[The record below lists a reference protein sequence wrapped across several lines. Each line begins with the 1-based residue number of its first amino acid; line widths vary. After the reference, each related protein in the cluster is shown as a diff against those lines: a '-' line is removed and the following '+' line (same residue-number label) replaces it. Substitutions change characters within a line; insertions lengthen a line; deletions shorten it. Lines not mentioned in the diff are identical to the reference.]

1 MASNVKN
8 CVLYARLSV
17 TKEESVSI
25 ERQLRAG
32 RKYAEGRGWAVI
44 GEFVDDG
51 VSATANRP
59 EDRKGWA
66 ALLDAV
72 DFQAVIVWKIDRL
85 ARKVLDFLH
94 VDEVLRER
102 GAGLVAVEDPI
113 DMTTPM
119 GRAFATILA
128 VFGEMEAAAIAS
140 RVRAARAHLVTE
152 GRWTGGGIP
161 YGYMPVDNPTG
172 PGKVLA
178 PDLERID
185 WLRRMI
191 ALAQRGETVNG
202 ITTWLDRHKAP
213 LPVAASKRGADRA
226 QTWNRQAVDGILRN
240 PINAGATRHN
250 PGKGKTGPRSSA
262 FNVLR
267 DDDGNP
273 ILNSDL
279 AVISW
284 DAFSELVAGLDAKV
298 TPQSAP
304 FVERQR
310 TSSFLSKVARCDD
323 CDVFLCRG
331 TNQKRPVLYCPTC
344 RQVIGRAHLDPY
356 LEERL
361 LTERGNVPLSG
372 RTVRDHWQRAWGSDD
387 EKRAVFCSQLESL
400 HIRRGVAGRRFDAD
414 RVLLRWRAS
423 EGSEAWS

>member
-1 MASNVKN
+1 MVSDVKN

-32 RKYAEGRGWAVI
+32 RKYAEGRGWAVV
-44 GEFVDDG
+44 GEFIDDG

-66 ALLDAV
+66 ALLESS
-72 DFQAVIVWKIDRL
+72 DFQAVVVWKIDRL

-94 VDEVLRER
+94 VDEVLRGR

-140 RVRAARAHLVTE
+140 RVRAARSHLLAE

-161 YGYMPVDNPTG
+161 YGYMPIDNPDG
-172 PGKVLA
+172 PGKILTHD
-178 PDLERID
+178 PERIE

-191 ALAQRGETVNG
+191 SLAQHGKTING
-202 ITTWLDRHKAP
+202 IAIWLDRHAAP
-213 LPVAASKRGADRA
+213 LPVAASKLRDRRPR
-226 QTWNRQAVDGILRN
+226 TWNRQSVDGILRN

-267 DDDGNP
+267 DDDGKP
-273 ILNSDL
+273 VLNDNL

-284 DAFSELVAGLDAKV
+284 EAFSGLVADLDSKV
-298 TPQSAP
+298 TPQAAP
-304 FVERQR
+304 FVDRQR

-331 TNQKRPVLYCPTC
+331 TNQKRPVLYCPSC

-356 LEERL
+356 LEEL
-361 LTERGNVPLSG
+361 LLAERGRMPLAG
-372 RTVRDHWQRAWGSDD
+372 RTVRDHWQRAWGSDE
-387 EKRAVFCSQLESL
+387 EKRAVFRSQIDSL
-400 HIRRGVAGRRFDAD
+400 RIRRGVAGRRFDAD
-414 RVLLRWRAS
+414 RVLIQWRTPGEVA
-423 EGSEAWS
+423 